1 MQNAVIKKRVYCY
14 TPWELFVI
22 ISLALG
28 SNDVVMS
35 ALKGL
40 S

>member
-1 MQNAVIKKRVYCY
+1 MQSAVTKKRVYCY

-22 ISLALG
+22 ITLALG
-28 SNDVVMS
+28 SNDVVMN

-40 S
+40 T